1 MVLLIDGG
9 NAVPLSAPV
18 SEALPETAVL
28 ERTWTI
34 LTREGRLFR
43 DLHAR
48 ARDEAAEAARAILDV
63 HGSPEHP
70 LVYMPAPD
78 ADAALVVHYGT
89 VTIAR
94 DEETRR
100 IVRDAHGE
108 AAYVERGM
116 PSTARP
122 T

>member
-1 MVLLIDGG
+1 MVLVIANGS
-9 NAVPLSAPV
+9 AVPLAPPV
-18 SEALPETAVL
+18 SESLPATAVL

-48 ARDEAAEAARAILDV
+48 ARDEAAEAARTILDV
-63 HGSPEHP
+63 HGASERP
-70 LVYMPAPD
+70 LVYVPAAD
-78 ADAALVVHYGT
+78 AEAALVVHDGI

-100 IVRDAHGE
+100 IVRDAQGE
-108 AAYVERGM
+108 IAYVERGI